1 MKLQKLFNG
10 LGYVKYVYT
19 EYYKEIYIIFLNVN
33 TRVLPINISGFKKVF
48 RFGAIAVYCLAF
60 YFLNS
65 GSKVEVKSSWPGCI
79 GLHTCYKGENK
90 ELRKVNLE

>member
-1 MKLQKLFNG
+1 MTPVSFSS
-10 LGYVKYVYT
+10 
-19 EYYKEIYIIFLNVN
+19 
-33 TRVLPINISGFKKVF
+33 INKVF
-48 RFGAIAVYCLAF
+48 RFGAIAIYCLAF
-60 YFLNS
+60 YRLNS